1 MIQMIG
7 AIELILFYI
16 GYFLKI
22 FEQNKRGIKT
32 NQLGKGN
39 NKAKRTIIIEKL
51 LNFSSTITVVVILIS
66 VILNTSFFSN
76 YILRV
81 IGLIL
86 LGAGTCLFIIAMVTM
101 KENWRAGIPDKENT
115 EMVTKGI
122 YRISRNPAFLG
133 FDLTYIG
140 ACISFGNIV
149 VVFIAAFTI
158 IMMHLQILEEE
169 KFLKHTFGDIYM
181 KYKNKVGRY
190 FLFL

>member
-7 AIELILFYI
+7 FIELILFYV
-16 GYFLKI
+16 GYFLKSY
-22 FEQNKRGIKT
+22 EQNKRGIKT
-32 NQLGKGN
+32 NQLGKGI
-39 NKAKRTIIIEKL
+39 NKANRTIIIEKL
-51 LNFSSTITVVVILIS
+51 LSFSSTTTILAILIS
-66 VILNTSFFSN
+66 VILNSSFFNN
-76 YILRV
+76 YILRG

-86 LGAGTCLFIIAMVTM
+86 LGVGTCLFLIAMVTM

-149 VVFIAAFTI
+149 VVIMAAFTI

-169 KFLKHTFGDIYM
+169 KFLKLTFGDNYI

-190 FLFL
+190 FLFI